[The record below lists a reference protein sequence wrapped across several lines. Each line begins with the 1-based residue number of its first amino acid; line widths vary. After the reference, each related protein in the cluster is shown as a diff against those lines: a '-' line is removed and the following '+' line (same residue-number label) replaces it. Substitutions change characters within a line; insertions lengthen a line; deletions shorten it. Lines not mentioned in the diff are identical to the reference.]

1 MTLQLFIVYGIGRL
15 YLMKGYL
22 AILHLGY
29 DVDVVSD
36 GKLAMQI
43 SYIFIVWYG
52 IKRLYLKKS
61 YLAILHLG
69 YDVDVVSDGKLAMK
83 LNYPV

>member
-29 DVDVVSD
+29 DVVSD

-69 YDVDVVSDGKLAMK
+69 YDVVSDGKLAMK

>member
-1 MTLQLFIVYGIGRL
+1 VSIKINFMTLQLFIVYGIGRL

-29 DVDVVSD
+29 DVVSD

-43 SYIFIVWYG
+43 SYIFIV
-52 IKRLYLKKS
+52 
-61 YLAILHLG
+61 
-69 YDVDVVSDGKLAMK
+69 
-83 LNYPV
+83 